1 MHVIEG
7 NFGKKDQ
14 DQPQEEEVMTVA
26 QLLKEAQLDDVLPDA
41 CIIIFE
47 KGNHVYTLTTPQL
60 SVIEIMGAFERH
72 KFMMHMSVLA
82 NGEDY

>member
-1 MHVIEG
+1 MHVIQG

-14 DQPQEEEVMTVA
+14 QEEEEILTVA
-26 QLLKEAQLDDVLPDA
+26 QLLKEAELDDVLPDA

-60 SVIEIMGAFERH
+60 SVVEIMGAFERH

>member
-14 DQPQEEEVMTVA
+14 EQQEENMTVA
-26 QLLKEAQLDDVLPDA
+26 QLLKEAELDDVLPDA

-72 KFMMHMSVLA
+72 KFMMHMSALA
-82 NGEDY
+82 NGEEY

>member
-1 MHVIEG
+1 MHVIQG

-14 DQPQEEEVMTVA
+14 QEEEEILTVT
-26 QLLKEAQLDDVLPDA
+26 QLLKEAELDDVLPDA

-47 KGNHVYTLTTPQL
+47 KGDHVYTLTTPQL
-60 SVIEIMGAFERH
+60 SVVEIMGAFERH

-82 NGEDY
+82 NGGEDI

>member
-1 MHVIEG
+1 MHVIQG

-14 DQPQEEEVMTVA
+14 QEEEEVMTVA
-26 QLLKEAQLDDVLPDA
+26 QLLKEAELDDVLPDA

-47 KGNHVYTLTTPQL
+47 KGDHVYTLTTPQL
-60 SVIEIMGAFERH
+60 SVVEIMGAFERH

-82 NGEDY
+82 NGGEDI

>member
-14 DQPQEEEVMTVA
+14 EQQEENMTVA
-26 QLLKEAQLDDVLPDA
+26 QLLKEAELDDVLPDA

-72 KFMMHMSVLA
+72 KFMMHMSALA

>member
-1 MHVIEG
+1 MHVIQG

-14 DQPQEEEVMTVA
+14 QEEEEILTVA
-26 QLLKEAQLDDVLPDA
+26 QLLKEAELDDVLPEA

-60 SVIEIMGAFERH
+60 SVVEIMCAFERH